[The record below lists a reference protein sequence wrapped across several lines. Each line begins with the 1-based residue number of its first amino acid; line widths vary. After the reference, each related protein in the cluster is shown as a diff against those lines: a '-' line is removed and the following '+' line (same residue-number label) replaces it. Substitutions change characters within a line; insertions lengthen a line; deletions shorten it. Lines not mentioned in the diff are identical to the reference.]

1 MLEKFKNIADQMW
14 SIAGN
19 LQDKGINRYI
29 PFIKEDGDVLH
40 AMKSEM
46 LLILFAIIGEV
57 PSAVQVKFVQ
67 QVFNVSVNEENR
79 EAFFEYVCCMGEEN
93 YNSLLPYFY
102 VMDKYSKTELAEA
115 YLNFIAT
122 MVTGCMKYSNSINI
136 VKLQRYQAI
145 MISGKQLVEKG
156 LGWEISFEPLSYWEN
171 DTRQD
176 MELFYEEQENQ
187 SEESGLYQ
195 VILQTLDKDIQEVE
209 GKTVFEEYIKSLN
222 SGIIEGIRERMNHI
236 DDGGLS
242 DNKERTSQFMEEAK
256 KELNRLVGLTE
267 VKWQVASMINLAKIR
282 QECKKRGINRQSISY
297 HMIFVGNP
305 GTGKTTV
312 ARLMAEVYHSLGI
325 LSKGHLVEVSRSDL
339 VGEYVGHTAVKV
351 QKVLKNAK
359 GGILFID
366 EAYSLV
372 HTNANRNDFGYEA
385 IATLMKGMEDNRDD
399 MVVIAAG
406 YPELMANFLDSN
418 PGLVSRFAKTIYFPD
433 YNVEELGL
441 IFSKMCED
449 NSIQYENSVMERVL
463 GYFDKEAS
471 LKTANFGNA
480 RMVRNFFEAIL
491 LNQANRLV
499 LEGEITDS
507 MLQRIVLEDIPVK
520 KYIDKK

>member
-1 MLEKFKNIADQMW
+1 
-14 SIAGN
+14 
-19 LQDKGINRYI
+19 
-29 PFIKEDGDVLH
+29 
-40 AMKSEM
+40 
-46 LLILFAIIGEV
+46 
-57 PSAVQVKFVQ
+57 
-67 QVFNVSVNEENR
+67 
-79 EAFFEYVCCMGEEN
+79 
-93 YNSLLPYFY
+93 
-102 VMDKYSKTELAEA
+102 
-115 YLNFIAT
+115 
-122 MVTGCMKYSNSINI
+122 
-136 VKLQRYQAI
+136 
-145 MISGKQLVEKG
+145 
-156 LGWEISFEPLSYWEN
+156 
-171 DTRQD
+171 
-176 MELFYEEQENQ
+176 
-187 SEESGLYQ
+187 
-195 VILQTLDKDIQEVE
+195 
-209 GKTVFEEYIKSLN
+209 
-222 SGIIEGIRERMNHI
+222 MNHI

-282 QECKKRGINRQSISY
+282 QECKKRGINRQPISY

-385 IATLMKGMEDNRDD
+385 IATLMKGMEDNRED

-463 GYFDKEAS
+463 EYFDKEAS
-471 LKTANFGNA
+471 LKTDNFGNA

>member
-1 MLEKFKNIADQMW
+1 MLDKFRGIAERMW
-14 SIAGN
+14 SVAEN
-19 LQDKGINRYI
+19 LQDKGIHKHIPYI
-29 PFIKEDGDVLH
+29 GESG
-40 AMKSEM
+40 EM
-46 LLILFAIIGEV
+46 LLAMKTEVQLVIFAIVGEALGV
-57 PSAVQVKFVQ
+57 AQITFLQEVLDIPA
-67 QVFNVSVNEENR
+67 NEENS
-79 EAFFEYVCCMGEEN
+79 EEYFEYICCMGIEN
-93 YNSLLPYFY
+93 YNSLLPYLC
-102 VMDKYSKTELAEA
+102 VMDKYTGTELAQT
-115 YLNFIAT
+115 YLDFMSA
-122 MVTGCMKYSNSINI
+122 MVTGCMKYAPSIPDEM
-136 VKLQRYQAI
+136 LQRYCSI
-145 MISGKQLVEKG
+145 MESCKMLIEEWLGCECSLEPFGLWSVDVRKSIEKMCKDQKTQEKDG
-156 LGWEISFEPLSYWEN
+156 
-171 DTRQD
+171 
-176 MELFYEEQENQ
+176 ELYE
-187 SEESGLYQ
+187 
-195 VILQTLDKDIQEVE
+195 VIL
-209 GKTVFEEYIKSLN
+209 KTFEIEIREAGRKTALEEYIVALK
-222 SGIIEGIRERMNHI
+222 
-236 DDGGLS
+236 DDES
-242 DNKERTSQFMEEAK
+242 NKKQSCIVGAELTDHQEQNTQFTEEAK
-256 KELNRLVGLTE
+256 KELERLVGLSE
-267 VKWQVASMINLAKIR
+267 VKWQVESMINLSKIGL
-282 QECKKRGINRQSISY
+282 ECKKRGINRQPISY

-351 QKVLKNAK
+351 QKVLNNAK

-372 HTNANRNDFGYEA
+372 HTNTNRNDFGYEA

-406 YPELMANFLDSN
+406 YPELMAKFLDSN

-433 YNVEELGL
+433 YSVEELGL

-449 NSIQYENSVMERVL
+449 NSIQYGTSVMERVL
-463 GYFDKEAS
+463 GYFDQEAS

-499 LEGEITDS
+499 QEGKITDS
-507 MLQRIVLEDIPVK
+507 MLQHIVLEDIPIK